1 MNASKVAR
9 VLVQALLAP
18 LIAVIVS
25 AAVTSLVVLMAGA
38 SLSDFFDVMLKVPS
52 HRNIVNITNQTS
64 LIFLAALAAAIGFR
78 MNLFNIGVEGQ
89 YTIGAYFAALVAG
102 QAWFPGKLNVLVA
115 LVVAMVVGAIWAGIA
130 GVLKV
135 TRGVSEVISTIMLNA
150 IAGTLV
156 GYLLSNH
163 GQQYGQGRRTTPIP
177 ESSQLSGWT
186 PWTKADGAIWTL
198 AILAVIAGVVI
209 SVVINRTRFGFDLRA
224 TGTNEDAA
232 VASGVNVKQMVVISM
247 LMSGAVAGLVWMPA
261 LFGGADYYGPPFQH
275 ALGFTGIAVALLGRN
290 RPLGIFFGAVLF
302 AWLSEQANPLAL
314 AADISPS
321 VVQITQG
328 VVVLAVVIAYEVVR
342 RWIAAYEQRELK
354 AALETEEAAA

>member
-1 MNASKVAR
+1 MNATKIVRNVA
-9 VLVQALLAP
+9 QALLAP

-25 AAVTSLVVLMAGA
+25 AAVTSIVVVVAGA
-38 SLSDFFDVMLKVPS
+38 SVGDFFDVMLKLPS
-52 HRNIVNITNQTS
+52 HRNLVNITNQTS

-89 YTIGAYFAALVAG
+89 YTLAAYAAALVAG
-102 QAWFPGKLNVLVA
+102 QAWFPGKVNVLAA
-115 LVVAMVVGAIWAGIA
+115 LLVAMVVGAVWAGIA
-130 GVLKV
+130 GLLKV

-150 IAGTLV
+150 IAGTIV

-186 PWTKADGAIWTL
+186 PWSAGDGSVWTL
-198 AILAVIAGVVI
+198 VILAALAGVVMSI
-209 SVVINRTRFGFDLRA
+209 VINRTRFGFDLRA

-232 VASGVNVKQMVVISM
+232 VASGVNVKQMVVVSM
-247 LMSGAVAGLVWMPA
+247 LISGAIAGLIWMPA
-261 LFGGADYYGPPFQH
+261 LFGGADYYGPPFQRT
-275 ALGFTGIAVALLGRN
+275 LGFTGIAVALLGRN
-290 RPLGIFFGAVLF
+290 RPMGIFFGAVLF
-302 AWLSEQANPLAL
+302 AWLSEQANPLGL
-314 AADISPS
+314 IADISPS

-342 RWIAAYEQRELK
+342 RWTAAYEQRELRATLDK
-354 AALETEEAAA
+354 EAVA

>member
-1 MNASKVAR
+1 
-9 VLVQALLAP
+9 
-18 LIAVIVS
+18 
-25 AAVTSLVVLMAGA
+25 
-38 SLSDFFDVMLKVPS
+38 
-52 HRNIVNITNQTS
+52 
-64 LIFLAALAAAIGFR
+64 

-89 YTIGAYFAALVAG
+89 YTIAAYCAALVAG
-102 QAWFPGKLNVLVA
+102 QAWFPGKVNVLAA
-115 LVVAMVVGAIWAGIA
+115 LIVAMVVGALWAGIA

-150 IAGTLV
+150 IAGTVV

-177 ESSQLSGWT
+177 ESSQLAGWT
-186 PWTKADGAIWTL
+186 PWATGDGAIWTL
-198 AILAVIAGVVI
+198 VILAALAGVVI

-247 LMSGAVAGLVWMPA
+247 LMSGAVAGLIWMPA

-290 RPLGIFFGAVLF
+290 RPLGIFFGSVLF

-354 AALETEEAAA
+354 AALESEEVAA